1 MPSIFTRIINGEIPC
16 HKVAEDDRFLAFLD
30 INPLREGHTLVI
42 PKVEVDKFFEL
53 PTEVLSGILPFAQR
67 VARKIAAV
75 VPCDRIGVSVIGL
88 EVPHAHVHLIPIDSM
103 QDMEFSRPKLKLS
116 PEHLAALAERIRSA
130 GTKV

>member
-1 MPSIFTRIINGEIPC
+1 MPSIFTRIINGEISC

-30 INPLREGHTLVI
+30 INPLREGHTLVV

-53 PTEVLSGILPFAQR
+53 PADVLAGIMPFAQG
-67 VARKIAAV
+67 VARKIASA

-103 QDMEFSRPKLKLS
+103 QDMDFSRPKLKLS
-116 PEHLAALAERIRSA
+116 PEHLVATAERIRNA
-130 GTKV
+130 